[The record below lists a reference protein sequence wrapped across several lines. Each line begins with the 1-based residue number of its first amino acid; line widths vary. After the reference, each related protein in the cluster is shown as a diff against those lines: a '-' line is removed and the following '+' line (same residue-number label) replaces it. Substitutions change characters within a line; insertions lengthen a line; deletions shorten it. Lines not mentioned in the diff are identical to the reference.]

1 MGAIFPLCNH
11 IETVYSKTMLPLTT
25 TQAKDLYLKA
35 LVGNN
40 YSDRTVCAYLKDV
53 EQFLEFVKSCRV
65 DWDNPLHF
73 SRVDIVEFFNALAAK
88 GISGVSRARKL
99 AAVRSFFTV
108 LRENTIIAGNP
119 AETVKRAKKEEKE
132 PAVLFRNEYKA
143 LLFEAR
149 GDVRDFAILVT
160 FLETG
165 IRVGEL
171 VSLRV
176 DDVDLANK
184 TMLVRQGKGK
194 KDRSI
199 PLTDQTIKALQDY
212 LTIRATLDIVDKD
225 IVFIAKNGTSMD
237 VRTVRHLVK
246 KYVKDAGIKKQVSVH
261 TMRHTYG
268 SHKVANGMSIPA
280 LQELMG
286 HKRNETTYK
295 YVHLANTNL
304 RAEQEKS
311 TLL

>member
-1 MGAIFPLCNH
+1 
-11 IETVYSKTMLPLTT
+11 
-25 TQAKDLYLKA
+25 
-35 LVGNN
+35 
-40 YSDRTVCAYLKDV
+40 
-53 EQFLEFVKSCRV
+53 
-65 DWDNPLHF
+65 
-73 SRVDIVEFFNALAAK
+73 
-88 GISGVSRARKL
+88 L

-108 LRENTIIAGNP
+108 LHENTIIAGNP
-119 AETVKRAKKEEKE
+119 AETVQRAKKEEKE

-176 DDVDLANK
+176 NDVDLENR
-184 TMLVRQGKGK
+184 TMTVRQGKGK

-199 PLTDQTIKALQDY
+199 PLTEQTVKALQEY
-212 LTIRATLDIVDKD
+212 LTIRATWDIIDQD
-225 IVFIAKNGTSMD
+225 ILFIAKNGTSMD
-237 VRTVRHLVK
+237 VRTVRHLVH
-246 KYVKDAGIKKQVSVH
+246 KYVTDAGIKKQASVH
-261 TMRHTYG
+261 TLRHTYG

-286 HKRNETTYK
+286 HKRKETTFK
-295 YVHLANTNL
+295 YVHLANSNL

-311 TLL
+311 ALL